1 METGSQNDKMKVET
15 FTSEPPLKKQK
26 TEHVA
31 GDPTLPRV
39 PAPRKTPETIDLRT
53 LLSGPVTSKEQQR
66 SLDALAKVF
75 RKKKKIVVVAGAGIS
90 VGAGSM
96 YTQYEAPPLIP
107 PNRSR
112 NPACTPMVMRL
123 VWLTPFKT
131 QSRIFGVQVVYFLHY
146 GRITN

>member
-1 METGSQNDKMKVET
+1 MEVKT
-15 FTSEPPLKKQK
+15 FTPEPPLKKQK

-31 GDPTLPRV
+31 GDPTLLRV
-39 PAPRKTPETIDLRT
+39 PAPRKAPETIDLRT

-107 PNRSR
+107 PNHSK
-112 NPACTPMVMRL
+112 NPACAPGL
-123 VWLTPFKT
+123 ANAPKI
-131 QSRIFGVQVVYFLHY
+131 QSRIFEVQADYFPHY